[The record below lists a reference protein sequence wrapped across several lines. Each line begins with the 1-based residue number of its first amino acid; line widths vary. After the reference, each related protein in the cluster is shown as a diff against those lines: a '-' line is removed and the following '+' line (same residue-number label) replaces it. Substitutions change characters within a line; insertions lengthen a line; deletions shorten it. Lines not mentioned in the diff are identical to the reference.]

1 MISGIVGV
9 KKFAFDIWG
18 DAVNTA
24 ARMEQ
29 NSDLMKINVSG
40 STYELIKDQFEC
52 TSRGKI
58 KAKERER
65 WICISLNRRS
75 RKLLSSSHQHGL
87 NRIDQDFDIHQ
98 QTHVF
103 DVKQVEL
110 HSTNHLLNILS
121 VTVLYHTPRGNAR
134 FHF

>member
-1 MISGIVGV
+1 MLKRKEELGDKTFNIRIGVHSGSVISGIVGV

-58 KAKERER
+58 KAK
-65 WICISLNRRS
+65 
-75 RKLLSSSHQHGL
+75 RKGEM
-87 NRIDQDFDIHQ
+87 DMYF
-98 QTHVF
+98 
-103 DVKQVEL
+103 VE
-110 HSTNHLLNILS
+110 SKK
-121 VTVLYHTPRGNAR
+121 
-134 FHF
+134 